1 MNLSLVALALLT
13 ALNTTSLVWPT
24 CRLISAIDADNSF
37 VAFAAL
43 VTLIDASFE
52 ACTIPFAR
60 CEVRSDSVAVAFI
73 VLALS
78 FTVLRTVST
87 RVRKD
92 EIAAS
97 IATTRDENDL
107 LEPVITPADAHGRLS
122 RLTRE

>member
-1 MNLSLVALALLT
+1 
-13 ALNTTSLVWPT
+13 
-24 CRLISAIDADNSF
+24 
-37 VAFAAL
+37 
-43 VTLIDASFE
+43 LIDASFE

-60 CEVRSDSVAVAFI
+60 CEIRSDSVAVACI

-122 RLTRE
+122 RLTREGLIRPARASLDRKLLSCRLPRAKRGGSALAALLQERRESR